1 MNEDMYTRKCVFICM
16 CVYAC
21 MHICMYVCMKMRDH
35 VYSAAVRNKV
45 LFVCGISEISNLHSH
60 TYAKFQVINE
70 VQNETR
76 TSAVTQYAG

>member
-1 MNEDMYTRKCVFICM
+1 MHVCM
-16 CVYAC
+16 CIYVYAC
-21 MHICMYVCMKMRDH
+21 LHVCMKMRAH
-35 VYSAAVRNKV
+35 VYRAAVRNKV

-60 TYAKFQVINE
+60 AYDKFEVINE